1 MTVVPGLADD
11 KRGAGTALTE
21 QVRRGHPQAIA
32 RMLTLV
38 ERRSPGV
45 DEMLAELHDTDNR
58 AYVIGVTGPAGSGKS
73 TLVARIAEEYLRRGR
88 TVGIIAVDPSSGF
101 SGGAI
106 LGDRIRMGSM
116 AGDDRVFIRS
126 MATRG
131 ALGGLA
137 RATLDGV
144 AVLDAAGK
152 DIVILETVGVG
163 QAEVDV
169 VSAAHTVAVVSV
181 PGLGDGVQAIK
192 AGLLEIADVHVVNK
206 SDREGAHMVF
216 ADLREMLR
224 LAPHRTGQW
233 RVPIQQTVASTG
245 DGVAPLVD
253 VFEQHLAW
261 LAETAELD
269 RRDRRNVAARIRWAA
284 EELVANWLSEREP
297 AFARAVDDVTA
308 RRDNAITAA
317 ARLVR
322 DLQPSLPGT
331 DQRGSTGPPGT

>member
-253 VFEQHLAW
+253 VFE
-261 LAETAELD
+261 
-269 RRDRRNVAARIRWAA
+269 
-284 EELVANWLSEREP
+284 
-297 AFARAVDDVTA
+297 
-308 RRDNAITAA
+308 
-317 ARLVR
+317 
-322 DLQPSLPGT
+322 
-331 DQRGSTGPPGT
+331 